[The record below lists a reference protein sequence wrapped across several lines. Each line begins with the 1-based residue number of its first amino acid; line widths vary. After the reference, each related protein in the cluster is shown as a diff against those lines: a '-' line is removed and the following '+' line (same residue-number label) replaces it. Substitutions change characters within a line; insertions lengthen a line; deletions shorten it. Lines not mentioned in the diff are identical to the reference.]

1 MAITR
6 KHIPLLRDALRK
18 ELSTDMSG
26 ESEYRN
32 ISIQLRLEVGN
43 DFVPNV
49 TPVSHLG
56 EKLTKTSES

>member
-1 MAITR
+1 MTQ
-6 KHIPLLRDALRK
+6 HIRLLRDDLRK
-18 ELSTDMSG
+18 ELSKDMSG
-26 ESEYRN
+26 ESEYRK
-32 ISIQLRLEVGN
+32 ISIQLRLGVGN